1 MKKNYCVRRSSKN
14 QFEEEINPTDSV
26 INIVDVMLV
35 FSCGL
40 LLALVMFWNVD
51 LTTQNLVSLEQ
62 GADVSQVD
70 EIQDKIEQNK
80 SGGSGY
86 EKMGTVYKDPVT
98 GKLYMLEGE

>member
-1 MKKNYCVRRSSKN
+1 MKKDYCIRRSAADD
-14 QFEEEINPTDSV
+14 FEEEINPTDSV
-26 INIVDVMLV
+26 INLVDVMLV

-51 LTTQNLVSLEQ
+51 LSSQNLVSIDQ
-62 GADVSQVD
+62 GADVSQID
-70 EIQDKIEQNK
+70 EIQDNIEQSE

-98 GKLYMLEGE
+98 GKMYMLED

>member
-1 MKKNYCVRRSSKN
+1 MKKNLGIHRSARN
-14 QFEEEINPTDSV
+14 TFEEEINPTDSV

-51 LTTQNLVSLEQ
+51 LKAQDMVSIDQ
-62 GADVSQVD
+62 GADVSQID
-70 EIQDKIEQNK
+70 EVQDNIEQ
-80 SGGSGY
+80 SETGGSGY

-98 GKLYMLEGE
+98 GQLYMLKE